1 MKFFLFYTIFFLVF
15 QKGFAQNNLQS
26 ENIYV
31 NIPSSETTTITG
43 ISAFI
48 NKHFDSDSKKIA
60 AIYNWIISNIKYDA
74 DSIHYVILDED
85 NEQRA
90 TFALR
95 RKKGVCENFAAIFN
109 ELCLKCGIPSF
120 AIEGFTKQMGSID
133 RTPHVWCAAFAD
145 NQWKF
150 YDPTWDAGFITN
162 GHFINEIRNNYF
174 KITPEYFIQTHLP
187 FDPLF
192 QFLNYPITYK
202 EFLSGNLKQEGQKR
216 YFNYIDSINAY
227 KKMDRLTQ
235 YLSAVSRIKSTGW
248 PTSKIDTK
256 LKRIKLEIELINQDT
271 DVDLYNS
278 AVSDYNEAIRFLN
291 IFLSYR
297 NNQFQPLKSKDE
309 VEKIFEKTRELISS
323 ANFKLKKVS
332 SSKATLTLDTGD
344 IQKKLDDLKLN
355 LNEQETFFKNNLN
368 DEEKSD
374 SSSFK

>member
-1 MKFFLFYTIFFLVF
+1 MKLFLFFTTFFLVF
-15 QKGFAQNNLQS
+15 QNGFTQNNSQF
-26 ENIYV
+26 EDVYV

-43 ISAFI
+43 ISTFI
-48 NKHFDSDSKKIA
+48 NNHFDSDDKKIA

-109 ELCLKCGIPSF
+109 ELCTKCGIASF

-133 RTPHVWCAAFAD
+133 RTPHVWCAAFTD

-162 GHFINEIRNNYF
+162 GHFIKEIRSNYF
-174 KITPEYFIQTHLP
+174 RISPEYFIQTHLP

-202 EFLSGNLKQEGQKR
+202 EFISGNSKQGGQKL
-216 YFNYIDSINAY
+216 YFNYVDSINAY

-235 YLSAVSRIKSTGW
+235 YLSTFSRINGTGW

-278 AVSDYNEAIRFLN
+278 AVSEYNEAIQFLN
-291 IFLSYR
+291 TFLSYR
-297 NNQFQPLKSKDE
+297 NNQFQPSKSKDE
-309 VEKIFEKTRELISS
+309 VEKLFEKTQELISS
-323 ANFKLKKVS
+323 ANFKLKKANG
-332 SSKATLTLDTGD
+332 SKATLMLDTGD
-344 IQKKLDDLKLN
+344 IQKKLDDLKIN
-355 LNEQETFFKNNLN
+355 LDEQKIFFKNFLTG
-368 DEEKSD
+368 EQKTD
-374 SSSFK
+374 SSSN